1 MNRNAGLVFAFLALA
16 FGCGDS
22 TPLRSGSSKPGNPDA
37 APGSS
42 GGQVTGGGQ
51 AGQSGTALA
60 AGQSGTLVS
69 SASQGGSQTGGV
81 STTNSGGL
89 TNPGGGNSRQ
99 GGTASTGTGGTQVG
113 GMGGSGTAGRTGG
126 TTGSGTVGGA
136 SAVAGTSASSR
147 AGSTTG
153 GASTVKGGSSI
164 IGGTSAGGAAGSS
177 SRGGTTTI
185 VGGSTSSSSSAAGSG
200 GSATAGTTVAGS
212 GGSSVGG
219 QTVSTSPAND
229 SPGQNPFT
237 RSAGSG
243 VLITSSDGLNSIDL
257 HLAADSKGGM
267 FVAGATR
274 NPQAMG
280 LSAFDAGIESEAFAA
295 RLDSQGKMLWSVP
308 LKTCGVPADIAA
320 GPDDALFVL
329 CPFEPDAT
337 SLMPATCDS
346 SAVVDKLSGTD
357 GKLIFEVEVKPPAQ
371 PTDGYMCPYALGV
384 DSQGR
389 SYVGGGYTPTAPLSR
404 SILIA
409 VTASGQQGW
418 TLVSEGPAYDPITDN
433 ATSYITGVDVDSNG
447 NVLFVGGFNTWTQ
460 WGTEKLTSQAKTGQW
475 SSYNG
480 FFARVPANGTGVNA
494 WRFGGTV
501 FDLASAIAPTPN
513 GGFVVGGWGSAS
525 TSIGG
530 KSFTGTENGSAFIA
544 QITSAGQATWVKAL
558 PTDSITDDVAV
569 GPDGKVYFVGQFA
582 NDEILYT
589 YDPATD
595 SLTPRKTVAGTATG
609 NEMRTSNVAVSTTG
623 SVWISGSF
631 KETINLGTGALSTTT
646 VATFLFKIN

>member
-1 MNRNAGLVFAFLALA
+1 M
-16 FGCGDS
+16 
-22 TPLRSGSSKPGNPDA
+22 
-37 APGSS
+37 
-42 GGQVTGGGQ
+42 
-51 AGQSGTALA
+51 
-60 AGQSGTLVS
+60 
-69 SASQGGSQTGGV
+69 
-81 STTNSGGL
+81 
-89 TNPGGGNSRQ
+89 
-99 GGTASTGTGGTQVG
+99 VG
-113 GMGGSGTAGRTGG
+113 GMGGTGTVGRTGG
-126 TTGSGTVGGA
+126 TTGGGI

-153 GASTVKGGSSI
+153 GASTIKGGSSI

-185 VGGSTSSSSSAAGSG
+185 VGGSTSSSSTVAGASG
-200 GSATAGTTVAGS
+200 GSAGATVAGS
-212 GGSSVGG
+212 GGTSTGG
-219 QTVSTSPAND
+219 QTASTAPAND

-237 RSAGSG
+237 RTAGSG
-243 VLITSSDGLNSIDL
+243 VLITSSDGLNSIEL

-308 LKTCGVPADIAA
+308 LKTCGVPADIAV
-320 GPDDALFVL
+320 GPDDAVFVL
-329 CPFEPDAT
+329 CPYEPDVT
-337 SLMPATCDS
+337 SLMPATCDAA
-346 SAVVDKLSGTD
+346 AVVDKLSGAD
-357 GKLIFEVEVKPPAQ
+357 GKIIFETQVKPPAQ
-371 PTDGYMCPYALGV
+371 PADGYMCPYALGV
-384 DSQGR
+384 DAQGR

-409 VTASGQQGW
+409 VTASGQQDW
-418 TLVSEGPAYDPITDN
+418 TVVSEGPPYDPTTDN

-480 FFARVPANGTGVNA
+480 YFARVPANGTGVSA

-501 FDLASAIAPTPN
+501 FDLASAIAPTAN

-525 TSIGG
+525 TNIGG
-530 KSFTGTENGSAFIA
+530 KAFTGTENGAAFIA
-544 QITSAGQATWVKAL
+544 QLTSAGQATWVKAL

-589 YDPATD
+589 YDPASD
-595 SLTPRKTVAGTATG
+595 SLTSRKTVAGTATG
-609 NEMRTSNVAVSTTG
+609 NEMRISNVAVSTTG

-646 VATFLFKIN
+646 VASFLFKIN

>member
-1 MNRNAGLVFAFLALA
+1 MNRKAGLVIVFLALG

-22 TPLRSGSSKPGNPDA
+22 TPLRKGSSKPETPDA
-37 APGSS
+37 APAG
-42 GGQVTGGGQ
+42 GGQVTGGDQAGQ
-51 AGQSGTALA
+51 TGSAPNAGQSGNHSSN
-60 AGQSGTLVS
+60 AG
-69 SASQGGSQTGGV
+69 QGGSQTGGV
-81 STTNSGGL
+81 IATTNSGGL
-89 TNPGGGNSRQ
+89 TNPGGGNSQQ
-99 GGTASTGTGGTQVG
+99 GGTASAGTGGSLIG

-126 TTGSGTVGGA
+126 NTG
-136 SAVAGTSASSR
+136 
-147 AGSTTG
+147 TTG
-153 GASTVKGGSSI
+153 G
-164 IGGTSAGGAAGSS
+164 TS
-177 SRGGTTTI
+177 
-185 VGGSTSSSSSAAGSG
+185 
-200 GSATAGTTVAGS
+200 
-212 GGSSVGG
+212 
-219 QTVSTSPAND
+219 SPAND

-237 RSAGSG
+237 RTAESG
-243 VLITSSDGLNSIDL
+243 VLITSSDGLNSIEL

-295 RLDSQGKMLWSVP
+295 RFDSQGKMLWSVP

-320 GPDDALFVL
+320 GPGDAVFVV
-329 CPFEPDAT
+329 CPYEPDAT

-346 SAVVDKLSGTD
+346 TAVVDKLSGTD
-357 GKLIFEVEVKPPAQ
+357 GKLIFEAQIKPPPQ

-384 DSQGR
+384 DGQGR

-404 SILIA
+404 SILIE
-409 VTASGQQGW
+409 VTESGQQGW
-418 TLVSEGPAYDPITDN
+418 TVVSEGPPYDPTSDN

-480 FFARVPANGTGVNA
+480 FFARIPANGTGVSA
-494 WRFGGTV
+494 WRFGGAV
-501 FDLASAIAPTPN
+501 FDLASAVAPAAN
-513 GGFVVGGWGSAS
+513 GDFVVGGWASAS
-525 TSIGG
+525 TNIGG
-530 KSFTGTENGSAFIA
+530 KAFTGTASGSAFIA
-544 QITSAGQATWVKAL
+544 QMTSAGQATWVKAL
-558 PTDSITDDVAV
+558 PTDSITDDIAV

-582 NDEILYT
+582 SDEVLYT
-589 YDPATD
+589 YDPASD

-631 KETINLGTGALSTTT
+631 KQTINLGTGALSTTT
-646 VATFLFKIN
+646 VASFLFKIN